1 MMEKLAGMNNDCAEA
16 PLPLRGVRVLD
27 LSTMIAGPYCAA
39 ILGEFGADVL
49 KVELP
54 DKGDPCRTFGAMTPA
69 GNSYLW
75 LSEGRNK
82 KSITLDLRKTKGA
95 AILKRLVAD
104 CEIVVENFMPGTL
117 EGWGLGYET
126 MKAIRPRLVLVRI
139 TAYGQTGPYI
149 ARPGYA
155 RVAQAF
161 AGLSYLAGEPGRMPV
176 TPGSTSLADY
186 FTGMYGAL
194 GALLAYISSIR
205 HGIGQ
210 FVDLGLYEG
219 IIRILDEM
227 VPVYA
232 ASGFV
237 RERMGGDIPN
247 AVPHGHFRTRDGH
260 WVALACST
268 DKMWERLNAA
278 MGRPE
283 LAAAGVY
290 ARTAQRVAAREPIN
304 RIVTD
309 FLGGMDRDDAIAL
322 CLRYEVPIGPIN
334 SIADVFADPQV
345 RERENLI
352 EIETPYD
359 GRIVIPNVVPR
370 LSATP
375 GRIDSTGPT
384 LGEHN
389 DEIYRGRLG
398 LSDAELDEMKRDGV
412 I

>member
-1 MMEKLAGMNNDCAEA
+1 
-16 PLPLRGVRVLD
+16 
-27 LSTMIAGPYCAA
+27 
-39 ILGEFGADVL
+39 
-49 KVELP
+49 
-54 DKGDPCRTFGAMTPA
+54 
-69 GNSYLW
+69 
-75 LSEGRNK
+75 
-82 KSITLDLRKTKGA
+82 
-95 AILKRLVAD
+95 
-104 CEIVVENFMPGTL
+104 
-117 EGWGLGYET
+117 
-126 MKAIRPRLVLVRI
+126 
-139 TAYGQTGPYI
+139 
-149 ARPGYA
+149 
-155 RVAQAF
+155 
-161 AGLSYLAGEPGRMPV
+161 MPV